1 MEKCLKLFLIINCIF
16 RCNGV
21 SWRRQLEHI
30 ARRFYQFD
38 PREMSSILGLPSR
51 ASHLPEAEPILPGHT
66 LLKPSLGMLKSA
78 VKFPHKEMEDGAGV
92 YGNIDNLGIRYDGRN
107 ERTLYSG
114 FRRTPADYFMVVPLN
129 GKDTQGRPRF
139 KLESAVLDLERKENA
154 KNKLLKIL
162 KRLDIPL
169 KGLKVFVASLNKYDS
184 NDLNNKKRTSYY
196 LNGDEKSYNLKTK
209 EMYLRNKKENDN
221 RSDQS
226 IASKERGISNEN
238 ITQRNSEELEKIKKI
253 EWFKQS
259 KNSYD
264 HIKVN
269 QDAPEYNE
277 LLPANDEKIR
287 KWWFYNSCERI
298 AETTLARSPYVSP
311 DETRV
316 I

>member
-1 MEKCLKLFLIINCIF
+1 MEKHIKLFLIINCIF
-16 RCNGV
+16 RCDGV

-38 PREMSSILGLPSR
+38 PRELSSILGVPSR

-78 VKFPHKEMEDGAGV
+78 VKFPHKELEDGAGV

-114 FRRTPADYFMVVPLN
+114 FRRTPADYFMVVPLK
-129 GKDTQGRPRF
+129 GKNTQGRPRF

-162 KRLDIPL
+162 KRLNIPL
-169 KGLKVFVASLNKYDS
+169 KGLKVFVATLNENES
-184 NDLNNKKRTSYY
+184 NDANNEERTSYY
-196 LNGDEKSYNLKTK
+196 LNEDEKPSNQ
-209 EMYLRNKKENDN
+209 MFLRNKNDNDN
-221 RSDQS
+221 RWEQS
-226 IASKERGISNEN
+226 SASKEHEILNEN
-238 ITQRNSEELEKIKKI
+238 SEKRNSEESEKTKKI
-253 EWFKQS
+253 EWLLQS

-269 QDAPEYNE
+269 QDAPEINE
-277 LLPANDEKIR
+277 LLPAATDEEIR
-287 KWWFYNSCERI
+287 KWWFYNSEDYKPFN
-298 AETTLARSPYVSP
+298 T
-311 DETRV
+311 
-316 I
+316 